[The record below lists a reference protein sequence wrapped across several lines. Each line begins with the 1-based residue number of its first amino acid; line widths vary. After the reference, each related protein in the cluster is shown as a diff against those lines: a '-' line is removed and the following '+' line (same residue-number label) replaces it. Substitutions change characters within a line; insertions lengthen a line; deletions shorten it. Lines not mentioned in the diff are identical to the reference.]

1 MEQTT
6 AESKIETKEELRE
19 FYGPANE
26 RSVKKQMAKLD
37 EHAKNFIAL
46 SPFMVISSATA
57 EGADASPKGDPPGF
71 VKVLDEGTLLIP
83 DRPGN
88 NRVDTMSN
96 IVESNHVGLLFL
108 VPGMCET
115 LRVNGRARITT
126 DPEILELHSVKG
138 KLPRSAMIID
148 VDDVYLHCA
157 KALIRADLWNA
168 EKHIERKSF
177 PSMGQMLADQIDE
190 DGYDDGEEMNKGI
203 QERYKT
209 DLY

>member
-6 AESKIETKEELRE
+6 TAAQIETKEELRE

-37 EHAKNFIAL
+37 EHARNFIAL

-57 EGADASPKGDPPGF
+57 DGADASPKGDPPGF
-71 VKVLDEGTLLIP
+71 VKVIDEGTLLIP

-96 IVESNHVGLLFL
+96 IVENNHVGLLFL

-126 DPEILELHSVKG
+126 DPEVLEPLSVKG
-138 KLPRSAMIID
+138 RLPKSAMIVD
-148 VDDVYLHCA
+148 VDDVYLHCG

-168 EKHIERKSF
+168 ENHIERKSF
-177 PSMGQMLADQIDE
+177 PSMGQMLSDQIAE
-190 DGYDDGEEMNKGI
+190 DGYDDGEELNKGI

-209 DLY
+209 GLY

>member
-6 AESKIETKEELRE
+6 AAPRIETKEELRE

-71 VKVLDEGTLLIP
+71 VKVIDDNTLIIP

-96 IVESNHVGLLFL
+96 IVENNHVGLLFL

-126 DPEILELHSVKG
+126 DPEVLEPHSVRG

-177 PSMGQMLADQIDE
+177 PSMGQMLSDQIDE
-190 DGYDDGEEMNKGI
+190 EGYDDGEEMNKGI

-209 DLY
+209 GLY

>member
-6 AESKIETKEELRE
+6 AASKIETKEELRE

-71 VKVLDEGTLLIP
+71 VKVIDESTLIIP

-96 IVESNHVGLLFL
+96 IVENNHIGLLFL

-126 DPEILELHSVKG
+126 DPEILEPHSVKG
-138 KLPRSAMIID
+138 RLPRLAMIID

-190 DGYDDGEEMNKGI
+190 DGYNDGEEMNKGI

>member
-6 AESKIETKEELRE
+6 SAPKIETKEELRE

-26 RSVKKQMAKLD
+26 RSVRKQMAKLD

-46 SPFMVISSATA
+46 SPFMVIASATA
-57 EGADASPKGDPPGF
+57 DGADASPKGDPPGF
-71 VKVLDEGTLLIP
+71 VKVIDEGTLLIP

-96 IVESNHVGLLFL
+96 IVENNHIGLLFL

-126 DPEILELHSVKG
+126 DPEILEPHSVKG
-138 KLPRSAMIID
+138 RLPRSAMIVDI
-148 VDDVYLHCA
+148 DDVYLHCG
-157 KALIRADLWNA
+157 KALIRADMWNP
-168 EKHIERKSF
+168 ENHIERKSF

-190 DGYDDGEEMNKGI
+190 EGYDDGEELNKGI
-203 QERYKT
+203 QERYRT
-209 DLY
+209 GLY

>member
-6 AESKIETKEELRE
+6 AAPRIETKEELRE

-71 VKVLDEGTLLIP
+71 VKVIDDNTLIIP

-96 IVESNHVGLLFL
+96 IVENNHVGLLFL

-126 DPEILELHSVKG
+126 DPEVLEPHSVRG
-138 KLPRSAMIID
+138 RLPRSAMIID

-177 PSMGQMLADQIDE
+177 PSMGQMLSDQIDE
-190 DGYDDGEEMNKGI
+190 EGYDDGEEMNKGI

-209 DLY
+209 GLY

>member
-6 AESKIETKEELRE
+6 AQLIETKEELRE

-37 EHAKNFIAL
+37 EHAKNFIAQ
-46 SPFMVISSATA
+46 SPFMVISSSTPD
-57 EGADASPKGDPPGF
+57 GADASPKGDPPGF
-71 VKVLDEGTLLIP
+71 VKIVDDNTLLIP

-96 IVESNHVGLLFL
+96 IMENNHVGLLFL

-126 DPEILELHSVKG
+126 DTELLEPLSVKG
-138 KLPRSAMIID
+138 KLPRSGMIVD
-148 VDDVYLHCA
+148 VEDVYLHCA

-190 DGYDDGEEMNKGI
+190 DGYNDGEEMDKGI
-203 QERYKT
+203 QERYET
-209 DLY
+209 GLY

>member
-1 MEQTT
+1 MEQTST
-6 AESKIETKEELRE
+6 ASKIETKEELRE

-71 VKVLDEGTLLIP
+71 VKVIDDNTLIIP

-96 IVESNHVGLLFL
+96 IMESNHVGLLFL

-126 DPEILELHSVKG
+126 DPEILEPHSVKG

-177 PSMGQMLADQIDE
+177 PSMGQMLSDQIDE

>member
-6 AESKIETKEELRE
+6 AASKIETKEELRE

-71 VKVLDEGTLLIP
+71 VKVIDDNTLIIP

-96 IVESNHVGLLFL
+96 IMESNHVGLLFL
-108 VPGMCET
+108 VPGMCKT

-126 DPEILELHSVKG
+126 DPEILEPHSVKG

-190 DGYDDGEEMNKGI
+190 DGYNDGEEMNKGI

-209 DLY
+209 GLY

>member
-6 AESKIETKEELRE
+6 AASKIETKEELRE
-19 FYGPANE
+19 FYGPAND

-71 VKVLDEGTLLIP
+71 VKVIDDNTLIIP

-96 IVESNHVGLLFL
+96 IMENNHVGLLFL

-126 DPEILELHSVKG
+126 DPEILEPHSVKD

-190 DGYDDGEEMNKGI
+190 DGYNDGEEMNKGI

>member
-1 MEQTT
+1 MEQST
-6 AESKIETKEELRE
+6 AESKIENKEELRE
-19 FYGPANE
+19 YYGPANE

-37 EHAKNFIAL
+37 EHAKKFIAL
-46 SPFMVISSATA
+46 SPFMVISSSTA

-71 VKVLDEGTLLIP
+71 VKVIDDNTLIIP

-96 IVESNHVGLLFL
+96 IVGNNHIGLLFL

-126 DPEILELHSVKG
+126 DPEVLEPLSVKG
-138 KLPRSAMIID
+138 KLPLSAMI
-148 VDDVYLHCA
+148 VDIEDVYLHCA

-177 PSMGQMLADQIDE
+177 PSMGQMLSDQIDE
-190 DGYDDGEEMNKGI
+190 DGYDDGEELNKGI

-209 DLY
+209 GLY

>member
-1 MEQTT
+1 MEQTST
-6 AESKIETKEELRE
+6 ASKIETKEELRE

-71 VKVLDEGTLLIP
+71 VKVIDDNTLIIP

-96 IVESNHVGLLFL
+96 IVENNHIGLLFL

-126 DPEILELHSVKG
+126 DPEILEPHSVKG
-138 KLPRSAMIID
+138 RLPRSAMIID
-148 VDDVYLHCA
+148 VDDVYLHCG

-177 PSMGQMLADQIDE
+177 PSMGQMLSDQIDE

>member
-6 AESKIETKEELRE
+6 AAPRIETKEELRE

-71 VKVLDEGTLLIP
+71 VKVIDDNTLIIP

-96 IVESNHVGLLFL
+96 IVENNHVGLLFL

-126 DPEILELHSVKG
+126 DPEVLEPHSVRG
-138 KLPRSAMIID
+138 RLPRSAMIID

-177 PSMGQMLADQIDE
+177 PSMGQMLSDQIDE
-190 DGYDDGEEMNKGI
+190 EGYDDGEELNKGI

-209 DLY
+209 GLY

>member
-6 AESKIETKEELRE
+6 TAPKIETKKELRE
-19 FYGPANE
+19 YYGPPNE
-26 RSVKKQMAKLD
+26 RSAKKQMAKLD

-71 VKVLDEGTLLIP
+71 VKVIDDNTLLIP

-88 NRVDTMSN
+88 NRVDSMSN
-96 IVESNHVGLLFL
+96 IVENNHVGLLFL

-126 DPEILELHSVKG
+126 DPEVLEPLSMKS
-138 KLPRSAMIID
+138 KLPVSGMIVD
-148 VDDVYLHCA
+148 VDDVYLHCG
-157 KALIRADLWNA
+157 KALLRADLWA
-168 EKHIERKSF
+168 PDKYIDRKSF
-177 PSMGQMLADQIDE
+177 PSMGQMLSDQIDE
-190 DGYDDGEEMNKGI
+190 DGYDDGEELDKGI
-203 QERYKT
+203 QARYRT

>member
-6 AESKIETKEELRE
+6 TAPQIETKEELRE

-26 RSVKKQMAKLD
+26 RSVKKPMAKLD
-37 EHAKNFIAL
+37 EHARNFIAL

-71 VKVLDEGTLLIP
+71 VKVIDEGTLIIP

-96 IVESNHVGLLFL
+96 IVENNHVGLLFL
-108 VPGMCET
+108 VPVMCET

-126 DPEILELHSVKG
+126 DPEVLKPHSVKG
-138 KLPRSAMIID
+138 RPPRSAMIID
-148 VDDVYLHCA
+148 VDDVYLHCG
-157 KALIRADLWNA
+157 KALIRADLWNV

-177 PSMGQMLADQIDE
+177 PSMGQMLSDQIAE
-190 DGYDDGEEMNKGI
+190 DGYGDGEEMDKGI

-209 DLY
+209 SLY

>member
-6 AESKIETKEELRE
+6 AASKIETKEELRE

-71 VKVLDEGTLLIP
+71 VKVIDERTLIIP

-96 IVESNHVGLLFL
+96 IMESNHVGLLFL

-126 DPEILELHSVKG
+126 DPEILEPHSVKG
-138 KLPRSAMIID
+138 RLPRSAMIID

-177 PSMGQMLADQIDE
+177 PSMGQMLSDQIDE

>member
-6 AESKIETKEELRE
+6 TAPQIETKEELRE
-19 FYGPANE
+19 HYGPANE

-57 EGADASPKGDPPGF
+57 DGADASPKGDPPGF
-71 VKVLDEGTLLIP
+71 VKVIDDNTLIIP

-96 IVESNHVGLLFL
+96 IVENNHVGLLFL

-126 DPEILELHSVKG
+126 DPEVLEPHSVKG
-138 KLPRSAMIID
+138 RLPRSAMIID
-148 VDDVYLHCA
+148 VDDVYLHCG

-168 EKHIERKSF
+168 GKHIERKSF
-177 PSMGQMLADQIDE
+177 PSMGQMLSDQIAE
-190 DGYDDGEEMNKGI
+190 DGYGDGEELNKGI

>member
-6 AESKIETKEELRE
+6 ASRIETKEELRE

-57 EGADASPKGDPPGF
+57 EGADASPKGDPAGF
-71 VKVLDEGTLLIP
+71 VKVIDDSTLIIP

-96 IVESNHVGLLFL
+96 IVENNHVGLLFL

-126 DPEILELHSVKG
+126 DPEVLEPHSVKG
-138 KLPRSAMIID
+138 RLPRSAMIID
-148 VDDVYLHCA
+148 VEDVYLHCA

-177 PSMGQMLADQIDE
+177 PSMGQMLSDQIAE
-190 DGYDDGEEMNKGI
+190 DGYGDGEELNKGI

>member
-6 AESKIETKEELRE
+6 AAPRIETKEELRE

-71 VKVLDEGTLLIP
+71 VKVIDDNTLIIP

-96 IVESNHVGLLFL
+96 IVENNHVGLLFL

-126 DPEILELHSVKG
+126 DPEILEPHSVRG
-138 KLPRSAMIID
+138 RLPRSAMIID

-168 EKHIERKSF
+168 EKHIERTSF

-190 DGYDDGEEMNKGI
+190 DGYNDGEEMNKGI

-209 DLY
+209 GLY

>member
-37 EHAKNFIAL
+37 EHARNFIAL

-71 VKVLDEGTLLIP
+71 VKVIDDNTLIIP

-96 IVESNHVGLLFL
+96 IMENNHVGPPL
-108 VPGMCET
+108 P
-115 LRVNGRARITT
+115 RARHVRDAACERTGAHH
-126 DPEILELHSVKG
+126 DG
-138 KLPRSAMIID
+138 PRNS
-148 VDDVYLHCA
+148 
-157 KALIRADLWNA
+157 
-168 EKHIERKSF
+168 
-177 PSMGQMLADQIDE
+177 
-190 DGYDDGEEMNKGI
+190 
-203 QERYKT
+203 
-209 DLY
+209 

>member
-6 AESKIETKEELRE
+6 ASRIETKEELRE

-71 VKVLDEGTLLIP
+71 VKVIDDSTLIIP

-96 IVESNHVGLLFL
+96 IVENNHVGLLFL

-126 DPEILELHSVKG
+126 DPEVLEPHSMKG
-138 KLPRSAMIID
+138 RLPRSAMIVD
-148 VDDVYLHCA
+148 VEDVYLHCA

-168 EKHIERKSF
+168 ENHIERKSF
-177 PSMGQMLADQIDE
+177 PSMGQMLSDQIDE
-190 DGYDDGEEMNKGI
+190 EGYDDGEELNKGI

>member
-6 AESKIETKEELRE
+6 AASKIETKEELRE

-71 VKVLDEGTLLIP
+71 VKVIDDNTLIIP

-96 IVESNHVGLLFL
+96 IMESNHVGLLFL

-126 DPEILELHSVKG
+126 DPEILEPHSVKG

-190 DGYDDGEEMNKGI
+190 DGYNDGEEMNKGI

-209 DLY
+209 GLY